1 MRATGKYIWLEGFRR
16 AWKQL
21 TTARG
26 EAEGNSQLF
35 SGPTESRDGFL
46 CWPRD
51 QSLFVLLYHY
61 MPTVNK
67 IAIHNKLNKNFR
79 NTFQLKIFFK

>member
-1 MRATGKYIWLEGFRR
+1 MTDHEGNRKKGNEGFRR

-21 TTARG
+21 TIARG

-35 SGPTESRDGFL
+35 PGPTESREPDGFFCL
-46 CWPRD
+46 PRD

-67 IAIHNKLNKNFR
+67 IINIL
-79 NTFQLKIFFK
+79 